1 MTVISIADR
10 LKADTAAQRSIAA
23 TPIAGPVAGGA
34 FLDALAETELRAAP
48 DVSPDSRAQA
58 ADTVALTSVMS
69 GPVVNGLVEAA
80 AGLGNG
86 VDGMEAGASSVRGVE
101 LGKLF
106 PKVHFAEL
114 LKAKTAALTEA
125 MNRRFAVA
133 DVDTSVPVQLDI
145 ASDGRILVRGDH
157 PDKAKI
163 ERLFAE
169 DPDFADQYREVAGAQ
184 AFLAAGRVTER
195 FQLEL
200 DDTET
205 EEERKRVYRRF
216 EPIFQQ
222 LERIGG
228 QMTLAGGSLSSAAV
242 DMASALTHLPTW
254 ALTN

>member
-23 TPIAGPVAGGA
+23 TPVAGGA
-34 FLDALAETELRAAP
+34 FLDALAETELRAVP

-80 AGLGNG
+80 TGLDN
-86 VDGMEAGASSVRGVE
+86 GMEAGASSVRGAE

-133 DVDTSVPVQLDI
+133 DVDTSVPVQLDV

-184 AFLAAGRVTER
+184 SFMAAGRVTER

-200 DDTET
+200 DDAET

-216 EPIFQQ
+216 EPIFRQ